1 MVNPG
6 NVDDR
11 EPLKNKTFVEQM
23 FGKLVEDKLNGL
35 NQKKTGLFSCLSFS

>member
-35 NQKKTGLFSCLSFS
+35 NQKKNGLIQLSLF